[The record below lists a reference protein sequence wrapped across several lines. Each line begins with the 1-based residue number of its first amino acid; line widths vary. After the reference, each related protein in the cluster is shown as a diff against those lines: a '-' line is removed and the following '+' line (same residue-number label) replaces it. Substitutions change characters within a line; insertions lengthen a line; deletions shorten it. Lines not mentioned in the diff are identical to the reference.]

1 MARVLARFIAVYGI
15 NNIGKTTQVEKLV
28 AYLNGHGYRAERIKY
43 PIYNSPTGQ
52 QINEVLRGGK
62 DQSISEEEFQL
73 LYVKNRE
80 EYEPT
85 LIRKLEEGIII
96 VAEDYVG
103 TGISWATAKGAS
115 YEWAKHVNSHLLRE
129 DLAILLH
136 GDRFIAGREN
146 VHIHEQN
153 DTLIPRVRTQL
164 LCQAEDF
171 GYHIVNAN
179 QNVDAVFSGV
189 LDCVRRYTNLR
200 I

>member
-1 MARVLARFIAVYGI
+1 MAKARAPFIAVYGI

-28 AYLNGHGYRAERIKY
+28 EHLNNHGYRAERIKY
-43 PIYNSPTGQ
+43 PIYDSPTGRR
-52 QINEVLRGGK
+52 INKILRGGWE
-62 DQSISEEEFQL
+62 QSISEEEFQL

-85 LIRKLEEGIII
+85 LIQKLEEGIII

-103 TGISWATAKGAS
+103 TGIGWATAKGAS
-115 YEWAKHVNSHLLRE
+115 YEWAVHVNARLLKE

-136 GDRFIAGREN
+136 GDRFMAGRED

-153 DTLIPRVRTQL
+153 DALVLRVRTQFL
-164 LCQAEDF
+164 RQAEDF

-179 QNVDAVFSGV
+179 QSIDAVFSDV
-189 LDCVRRYTNLR
+189 LGCVRGYTNIR
-200 I
+200 V